1 MRDIE
6 LTGEQKEKIEDE
18 FSKNPDLKHITQ
30 IVFDDDTLDGR
41 SKEGRTVRKFLITKS
56 LDFTTTLVPKVDE
69 VDLTNDQKQFLMGNN
84 VEKGMNALEVARLT
98 FKDRAI
104 QALSQQHRT
113 VMEYLRRYR
122 PEIVDDNE
130 MLTTDKWA
138 APKSL
143 SRSIKKINDWAGQ
156 DFDEVTIQTKQ
167 RKMCEKLLFYLKSPR
182 FVHFI
187 NQYSTVADRDLFE
200 SEFVRTVW
208 DKPDLT
214 NDELNL
220 YITVCT
226 NYVRQKHIQ
235 QRINKLS
242 TMLNDTDNERDLTMR
257 LTELIKATS
266 EELNQCEKRI
276 ESLTKDLNGSRQ
288 ARLKARGE
296 QNGSIAALV
305 EAFQD
310 KEERDRMIL
319 MAELQNKLI
328 EEEADRLESMDEYKA
343 RILGIYIQMK
353 NLRLDLMTNTCETT
367 LMITLTLFH
376 GWSLL
381 HPKKLKSILKI
392 KQKKNSY

>member
-1 MRDIE
+1 
-6 LTGEQKEKIEDE
+6 
-18 FSKNPDLKHITQ
+18 
-30 IVFDDDTLDGR
+30 
-41 SKEGRTVRKFLITKS
+41 VRKFLITKS
-56 LDFTTTLVPKVDE
+56 LDFTTSLAPKAEE
-69 VDLTNDQKQFLMGNN
+69 VDLTGEQKQFLMGNN
-84 VEKGMNALEVARLT
+84 VERGMNALEVTRLT
-98 FKDRAI
+98 FKDRGI
-104 QALSQQHRT
+104 QPLSQQHRT

-130 MLTTDKWA
+130 MLTSDKWLS
-138 APKSL
+138 PKSL
-143 SRSIKKINDWAGQ
+143 SKSIKKVNEWAGQ
-156 DFDEVTIQTKQ
+156 NFDEITIQTKQ
-167 RKMCEKLLFYLKSPR
+167 KRMCEKLLFYLKSPR

-187 NQYSTVADRDLFE
+187 NQYSTIADRDLFE

-235 QRINKLS
+235 QRIDKLN

-305 EAFQD
+305 EAFQE
-310 KEERDRMIL
+310 KEERERMIL
-319 MAELQNKLI
+319 MAEMQNKLI

-343 RILGIYIQMK
+343 RILGI
-353 NLRLDLMTNTCETT
+353 
-367 LMITLTLFH
+367 
-376 GWSLL
+376 S
-381 HPKKLKSILKI
+381 KKEIL
-392 KQKKNSY
+392 

>member
-1 MRDIE
+1 MRLIE
-6 LTGEQKEKIEDE
+6 LTDEQKEQILEE
-18 FSKNPDLKHITQ
+18 FEANPDLKQITQ
-30 IVFDDDTLDGR
+30 KVFGDDSLDGR
-41 SKEGRTVRKFLITKS
+41 SKEGRAVRAFLAKS
-56 LDFTTTLVPKVDE
+56 NMEYTTSLVDRVE
-69 VDLTNDQKQFLMGNN
+69 EIELTREQKEFLMSDN
-84 VEKGMNALEVARLT
+84 VEVGMNALEAARLA
-98 FKDRAI
+98 FKNREI
-104 QALSQQHRT
+104 QPLSQSHRS
-113 VMEYLRRYR
+113 VMNFLRDYR
-122 PEIVDDNE
+122 PEIVDDND
-130 MLTTDKWA
+130 MLTNDKWSP
-138 APKSL
+138 PKSL
-143 SRSIKKINDWAGQ
+143 SRAIKKINDWTDQ
-156 DFDEVTIQTKQ
+156 KYDELTIQIKQ

-235 QRINKLS
+235 QRIDKLNAL
-242 TMLNDTDNERDLTMR
+242 LNDSDNERDITMR

-288 ARLKARGE
+288 ARLKAKGE
-296 QNGSIAALV
+296 QTGSIAALV
-305 EAFQD
+305 EAFQE

-319 MAELQNKLI
+319 MAEMQNKLV

-343 RILGIYIQMK
+343 RVLGISK
-353 NLRLDLMTNTCETT
+353 EE
-367 LMITLTLFH
+367 
-376 GWSLL
+376 LL
-381 HPKKLKSILKI
+381 
-392 KQKKNSY
+392 

>member
-1 MRDIE
+1 MNDIE
-6 LTGEQKEKIEDE
+6 LTEEQKQKIEVE
-18 FSKNPDLKHITQ
+18 FAKNPDLKHITQ
-30 IVFDDDTLDGR
+30 IVFNNDSLDGR
-41 SKEGRTVRKFLITKS
+41 SKEGRCVRSFLITKS
-56 LDFTTTLVPKVDE
+56 LDFTTTLAPKAEE
-69 VDLTNDQKQFLMGNN
+69 VDLTSEQKQFLMGNN
-84 VEKGMNALEVARLT
+84 VERGMNALEVARLT
-98 FKDRAI
+98 FKDREI
-104 QALSQQHRT
+104 QPLSQQHRT

-122 PEIVDDNE
+122 PEIIDDNE
-130 MLTTDKWA
+130 MLTTDKWLS
-138 APKSL
+138 PKSL
-143 SRSIKKINDWAGQ
+143 SKSIKKVNEWAGQ
-156 DFDEVTIQTKQ
+156 NFDEVNIQTKQ
-167 RKMCEKLLFYLKSPR
+167 KKMCEKLLFYLKSPR

-187 NQYSTVADRDLFE
+187 NQYSTIADRDLFE

-235 QRINKLS
+235 QRIDKLN
-242 TMLNDTDNERDLTMR
+242 TMLNDTDNERDLTLR

-310 KEERDRMIL
+310 KEERERMIL
-319 MAELQNKLI
+319 MAEMQNKLI
-328 EEEADRLESMDEYKA
+328 EDEADRLESMDEYKA
-343 RILGIYIQMK
+343 RILGI
-353 NLRLDLMTNTCETT
+353 
-367 LMITLTLFH
+367 
-376 GWSLL
+376 S
-381 HPKKLKSILKI
+381 KKEIL
-392 KQKKNSY
+392 

>member
-1 MRDIE
+1 MNNIE
-6 LTGEQKEKIEDE
+6 LTEEQKTQIQDE

-30 IVFDDDTLDGR
+30 TVFEDDALDGR
-41 SKEGRTVRKFLITKS
+41 SKEGRAVRAFLINNNLT
-56 LDFTTTLVPKVDE
+56 FTTTLAPRVE
-69 VDLTNDQKQFLMGNN
+69 EIDLDTGQKEFLMSSN
-84 VEKGMNALEVARLT
+84 VERGMNALEITRLA
-98 FKDRAI
+98 FKDRDI
-104 QALSQQHRT
+104 QPLSQQHRT
-113 VMEYLRRYR
+113 VMEFLRRYR

-130 MLTTDKWA
+130 MITNDKWSP
-138 APKSL
+138 PKSL
-143 SRSIKKINDWAGQ
+143 SRAIKKVNDWAGQ
-156 DFDEVTIQTKQ
+156 NFDEITIQTKQ
-167 RKMCEKLLFYLKSPR
+167 KKMMETLLFYLKSPR

-187 NQYSTVADRDLFE
+187 NQYSTIADRDLFE

-235 QRINKLS
+235 QRIDKLN
-242 TMLNDTDNERDLTMR
+242 TMLNDTDNERDLTLR

-305 EAFQD
+305 EAFQE
-310 KEERDRMIL
+310 KEERDRMIM
-319 MAELQNKLI
+319 MAEMQNKLI
-328 EEEADRLESMDEYKA
+328 EEEADRLESMDDYKA
-343 RILGIYIQMK
+343 RILGI
-353 NLRLDLMTNTCETT
+353 
-367 LMITLTLFH
+367 
-376 GWSLL
+376 S
-381 HPKKLKSILKI
+381 KKEML
-392 KQKKNSY
+392 

>member
-1 MRDIE
+1 MNYIE
-6 LTGEQKEKIEDE
+6 LTEEQKQKIEVE
-18 FSKNPDLKHITQ
+18 FAKNPDLKHITQ
-30 IVFDDDTLDGR
+30 IVFNDDSLDGR
-41 SKEGRTVRKFLITKS
+41 SKEGRCVRKFLITKS
-56 LDFTTTLVPKVDE
+56 LDFTTSLAPKAEE
-69 VDLTNDQKQFLMGNN
+69 VDLTGEQKQFLMGNN
-84 VEKGMNALEVARLT
+84 VERGMNALEVTRLT
-98 FKDRAI
+98 FKDRGI
-104 QALSQQHRT
+104 QPLSQQHRT

-130 MLTTDKWA
+130 MLTSDKWLS
-138 APKSL
+138 PKSL
-143 SRSIKKINDWAGQ
+143 SKSIKKVNEWAGQ
-156 DFDEVTIQTKQ
+156 NFDEITIQTKQ
-167 RKMCEKLLFYLKSPR
+167 KRMCEKLLFYLKSPR

-187 NQYSTVADRDLFE
+187 NQYSTIADRDLFE

-235 QRINKLS
+235 QRIDKLN

-305 EAFQD
+305 EAFQE
-310 KEERDRMIL
+310 KEERERMIL
-319 MAELQNKLI
+319 MAEMQNKLI

-343 RILGIYIQMK
+343 RILGI
-353 NLRLDLMTNTCETT
+353 
-367 LMITLTLFH
+367 
-376 GWSLL
+376 S
-381 HPKKLKSILKI
+381 KKEIL
-392 KQKKNSY
+392 